1 MSGRDFTPRTE
12 WVPGRPTKG
21 SGWEAGEHS
30 SLAHLGWMIAEID
43 KLLPPS
49 FITWKDGQQ
58 CHNQLTIPPRE
69 RARLER
75 GGDPEEQGEASQGD
89 NTQGWRRGPA
99 SQP

>member
-12 WVPGRPTKG
+12 WVPGKPTKG

-49 FITWKDGQQ
+49 FHHQEGRT
-58 CHNQLTIPPRE
+58 TMPPS
-69 RARLER
+69 A
-75 GGDPEEQGEASQGD
+75 DFPS
-89 NTQGWRRGPA
+89 
-99 SQP
+99 